1 MHAPKF
7 KKMIYFSTY
16 VIVSAYVL
24 FAFLLSFEVMKT
36 NNYQAI
42 NMIIEKVNNLF
53 SIILIILLTSETI
66 RFISR
71 DNEDLIKNKNIK
83 VLTKKENI
91 KSIFKLL
98 SLIIPFLAIKLVR
111 FMFIDRFKENLP
123 LSIQIVTIVFL
134 VMSIIIISLILYIV
148 ISYIFKKNW
157 LIENKGEVDLALWI
171 QKYEPTNNENDE
183 CDQNNEIVFINLI
196 KHFLAY
202 TVKES
207 ELTFKSL
214 KTKINKTEK
223 MRIMPPL
230 TN

>member
-1 MHAPKF
+1 MNAPKF

-42 NMIIEKVNNLF
+42 NMIIEKINNLF

-71 DNEDLIKNKNIK
+71 DEEDLIKNKNIK
-83 VLTKKENI
+83 VLTKKENV

>member
-7 KKMIYFSTY
+7 KKIIYFSIYT
-16 VIVSAYVL
+16 IVCAHFL

-36 NNYQAI
+36 DDYQAT
-42 NMIIEKVNNLF
+42 NVIIEKINNLF

-71 DNEDLIKNKNIK
+71 DDEDLIKNKNIN

-98 SLIIPFLAIKLVR
+98 GLIIPFLAIKLVR
-111 FMFIDRFKENLP
+111 FIFFNRFKETLP

-148 ISYIFKKNW
+148 IKYIFKKNW
-157 LIENKGEVDLALWI
+157 LIENEGEVDLSLWI

-202 TVKES
+202 TIKKN
-207 ELTFKSL
+207 ELTFKYL

-230 TN
+230 IN